1 MTGNGLSDRL
11 KCVASMVSAGTYVFD
26 VGCDHAFLDIYLIR
40 QGIARGASASDVKKG
55 PLEAASEHISQ
66 AGLEDKISTVLS
78 DGLHNINDIP
88 EGSTL
93 VMAGMGGP
101 LILKILTDE
110 QDKTSKFDEI
120 IISPQSRI
128 TDVREGLKDIGL
140 AIADEAM
147 VFDDGKY
154 YTVMKLVKAEG
165 GADSFFAG
173 CDKTLIA
180 ATDPESAGL
189 IEGFIKSAGEGAERI
204 FMRYGPVLVARKDEV
219 LLQYLKWEKAILK
232 GVLKELSDSG
242 HDERYLIKA
251 GELMDNEITGKWM
264 EGEAY
269 GNDQN

>member
-11 KCVASMVSAGTYVFD
+11 KCVASMVGRGTYVFD
-26 VGCDHAFLDIYLIR
+26 VGCDHAFLDIYLVSR
-40 QGIARGASASDVKKG
+40 GIARGATASDVKKG
-55 PLEAASEHISQ
+55 PLNAAAGHISQ
-66 AGLEDKISTVLS
+66 AELEDKISTALS

-101 LILKILTDE
+101 LILKILKDDP
-110 QDKTSKFDEI
+110 DKTARFEEI

-128 TDVREGLKDIGL
+128 PDVREGITDIGL
-140 AIADEAM
+140 TIVDEAM
-147 VFDDGKY
+147 VYDDGKY
-154 YTVMKLVKAEG
+154 YTVMKLAN
-165 GADSFFAG
+165 AR
-173 CDKTLIA
+173 DKEDTGYEA
-180 ATDPESAGL
+180 AAAFDPEAA
-189 IEGFIKSAGEGAERI
+189 KRI
-204 FMRYGPVLVARKDEV
+204 FSRYGPILVARKDKV

-242 HDERYLIKA
+242 HDERFRIKA